1 MSDDTTRG
9 LVDMRFLDRDAVQAA
24 GTVVGGLASALRID
38 PEEQVQLQALT
49 VELVRAVL
57 ADSFQEGEP
66 IDLVLRVGQD
76 PGEMTLTLEYRG
88 APTSFRRGHLP
99 ARIEAL
105 VALGFADAL
114 EVGSAGIDGNRAVLR
129 KALPTVSLTD
139 DETFT
144 AETESDAPT
153 EDPATGAIT
162 VRDMTPDDVV
172 GVARL
177 YFRTYAY
184 TKLLTPFVYDPDL
197 FTDLLTSGRHLAA
210 VATTDSGRIVGHI
223 GLTRDTPAAH
233 VGCTD
238 TLAVEPAYRQRG
250 IVAMMTPVFTDHLVA
265 QGVTG
270 VYGEAVTMHTASQR
284 VGLGNGATE
293 TGVLLGRQP
302 PEVQLEGF
310 EAVGKRRALIL
321 IYRRLVPLAPA
332 SVHVPPTYGRIVREI
347 YEHGGF
353 DRTLSEASIRP
364 PADAAAA
371 SAVDIEFLS
380 KLRTARIVVTQY
392 GDDFLSMLQELFRR
406 LDRDGYELALL
417 ELPLSDPAT
426 AHFGSGLGELGVCF
440 SGVMPDDDGDMLLL
454 MRASVDLDIDSIQV
468 ASEFGARLRDFVVA
482 DYRHVA
488 DGADVRARSRA
499 AMARIYEAL

>member
-1 MSDDTTRG
+1 MSDETTRRI
-9 LVDMRFLDRDAVQAA
+9 VDMRFLDREAVQAA
-24 GTVVGGLASALRID
+24 GAVVGGLAATLRID
-38 PEEQVQLQALT
+38 PEGQVQLQALT

-57 ADSFQEGEP
+57 QDSFQEGES
-66 IDLVLRVGQD
+66 IDLVLRVGQE
-76 PGEMTLTLEYRG
+76 PGEMTLALEYGG

-99 ARIEAL
+99 PRIDAL

-129 KALPTVSLTD
+129 KALPTTSLTD
-139 DETFT
+139 DDTFT

-153 EDPATGAIT
+153 EDPATAPIR
-162 VRDMTPDDVV
+162 VRTMTPEDVV

-197 FTDLLTSGRHLAA
+197 FTDLLSSGRHLAV

-223 GLTRDTPAAH
+223 GLTRDTPTAR

-250 IVAMMTPVFTDHLVA
+250 IVAQMTPAFTGHLLDR
-265 QGVTG
+265 GVTG
-270 VYGEAVTMHTASQR
+270 LYGEAVTMHTASQK
-284 VGLGNGATE
+284 VGLSNGATE

-310 EAVGKRRALIL
+310 DAVGRRRALVL
-321 IYRRLVPLAPA
+321 IYRRIMPLAHA
-332 SVHVPPTYGRIVREI
+332 QVHVPPAYDGIVQAI
-347 YEHGGF
+347 YHHGGF
-353 DRTLSEASIRP
+353 DRTLSEASVRP
-364 PADAAAA
+364 PTDAPEAT
-371 SAVDIEFLS
+371 SLDIEFWS
-380 KLRTARIVVTQY
+380 KLRTARIIVTEY
-392 GDDFLSMLQELFRR
+392 GQDFLFVLQELFRR

-417 ELPLSDPAT
+417 ELPLTDPAT

-440 SGVMPDDDGDMLLL
+440 SGVMPDDAGDMLLL
-454 MRASVDLDIDSIQV
+454 LRSSVELDVDSIKV
-468 ASEFGARLRDFVVA
+468 ASDFGAQLRDFVVG
-482 DYRHVA
+482 DYRHVSQ
-488 DGADVRARSRA
+488 GADVRARSRV

>member
-1 MSDDTTRG
+1 MSDDTTRR

-24 GTVVGGLASALRID
+24 GTVVGGLAGSLRID
-38 PEEQVQLQALT
+38 PEEQVHLQALT

-57 ADSFQEGEP
+57 ADSFHEGEA
-66 IDLVLRVGQD
+66 IDLVLRVGQE
-76 PGEMTLTLEYRG
+76 PGEMTLALEYGG

-99 ARIEAL
+99 ARIDAL

-129 KALPTVSLTD
+129 KALPTTSLTD
-139 DETFT
+139 DDAFT

-162 VRDMTPDDVV
+162 VRTMTPDDVV

-210 VATTDSGRIVGHI
+210 VATTESGRIVGHI
-223 GLTRDTPAAH
+223 GLTRDAPNAH

-238 TLAVEPAYRQRG
+238 TLAVEPAYRERG
-250 IVAMMTPVFTDHLVA
+250 IVALMTPVFTDHLLDR
-265 QGVTG
+265 GVTG
-270 VYGEAVTMHTASQR
+270 LYGEAVTMHTASQR
-284 VGLGNGATE
+284 VGLSNGATE

-321 IYRRLVPLAPA
+321 IYRRLLPLTNAK
-332 SVHVPPTYGRIVREI
+332 VHVPPAYDGIVRAI

-353 DRTLSEASIRP
+353 DRTLSEARVRP
-364 PADAAAA
+364 PADAAE
-371 SAVDIEFLS
+371 STSVDIEFWS
-380 KLRTARIVVTQY
+380 KLRTARVTVTEY
-392 GDDFLSMLQELFRR
+392 GDDFLSVLQELFRR

-426 AHFGSGLGELGVCF
+426 AHYGSGLGELGVCF
-440 SGVMPDDDGDMLLL
+440 SGVMPDDAGDMLLL
-454 MRASVDLDIDSIQV
+454 LRSSVELDVDSIQV
-468 ASEFGARLRDFVVA
+468 ASEFGRELRDFVVA
-482 DYRHVA
+482 DYHHVS